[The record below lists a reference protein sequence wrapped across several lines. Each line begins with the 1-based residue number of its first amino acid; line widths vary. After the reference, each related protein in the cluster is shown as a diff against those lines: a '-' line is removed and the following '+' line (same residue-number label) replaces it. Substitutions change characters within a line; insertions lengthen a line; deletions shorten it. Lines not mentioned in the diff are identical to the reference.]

1 MKTLQAR
8 RVKVV
13 LRCKSCRHERNKR
26 VMGNVAADGQQ
37 TCVSLY
43 NLVLNGMA

>member
-26 VMGNVAADGQQ
+26 VMGNVDLRQQ